1 MSKGDDAR
9 RGLFGNMTSEGWER
23 EKRTTRPRLPP
34 QHDWPAGPSTLSPL
48 PPFHRLPPLPLFARA
63 RALSHPRFFPLPSSR
78 SARAAITVSRWISP
92 LPSFFSARS
101 DRRISRQLF
110 HFPCDT
116 FSSPL
121 FSSVEEESRFL
132 SSFLP
137 ELYRKRGYDYLG
149 ETCRIFEYEWNRW
162 FGYRR
167 EKERGGRNLPTL
179 KTDNNWLERCLLIR
193 CRCHVSLEILFVFGR
208 IGEFGR
214 GGDFKKRIG
223 PRVVK
228 TANPIPVFS
237 KRVTEL
243 FLPTNS
249 TRSFVR
255 KNGEER
261 AWRWPLGNSQLIY
274 QTVGR
279 CKIFSRA
286 STWSTT
292 SEVLAR
298 LEIEWTES
306 CRNGHISWRSIEQK
320 WRQIFFFFF
329 FKESVYHVHSFFRL
343 SIDGVLNDGRAKVTN
358 RCCLHVF

>member
-9 RGLFGNMTSEGWER
+9 RGLFGNMTSGGWER

-63 RALSHPRFFPLPSSR
+63 RALSHPRFFSPPPLVPPE
-78 SARAAITVSRWISP
+78 P
-92 LPSFFSARS
+92 LLPFLAGPPSFFSARS

-149 ETCRIFEYEWNRW
+149 EICRIFEYEWNRW

-167 EKERGGRNLPTL
+167 EKERGERNLLIL
-179 KTDNNWLERCLLIR
+179 KTDNNWLERCLLI
-193 CRCHVSLEILFVFGR
+193 RCHVSLEILFVFGR

-261 AWRWPLGNSQLIY
+261 AWRWPFGNSQLIY

-320 WRQIFFFFF
+320 WRQTFFFFF

>member
-1 MSKGDDAR
+1 MLDGGCLATWR
-9 RGLFGNMTSEGWER
+9 RGDESARSGLRVRGCRHSTTGRPAHLPSRRFLLSTAFLLF
-23 EKRTTRPRLPP
+23 
-34 QHDWPAGPSTLSPL
+34 
-48 PPFHRLPPLPLFARA
+48 LFSHA
-63 RALSHPRFFPLPSSR
+63 RALFPTLASSPSPPLVPPEPLLPFL
-78 SARAAITVSRWISP
+78 AGSP
-92 LPSFFSARS
+92 SPSSFFSARS

-149 ETCRIFEYEWNRW
+149 EICRIFEYEWNRW

-179 KTDNNWLERCLLIR
+179 KTDNNWLERCLLI
-193 CRCHVSLEILFVFGR
+193 RCHVSLEILFVFGR

-261 AWRWPLGNSQLIY
+261 AWRWPFGNSRLIY